1 MPEEPQTP
9 EQLNPPVRT
18 LERPTEDP
26 AQESLQNALRSG
38 FGLLSIVMVGLV
50 VAYFANSV
58 FIVEAGKTG
67 LISRFGQLRVNSDT
81 GERSFPPGTYLTL
94 PSPFDRKIEIDS
106 SKQSL
111 VIDTFAFAIPP
122 GEQGK
127 PLSEVDRMGGALIP
141 GVDGALL
148 TGDRSL
154 SHGLFEIQYVITDAV
169 NFVENVGDAPADFN
183 PVLRRVAATAIMRE
197 VADRTVD
204 DILAEGQGQLAL
216 EIQRRIQRQLDRL
229 ETGVQV
235 EQVSPQIVEPRAV
248 RDAFNSVTQAQ
259 QQRETQINE
268 AEAQA
273 NEILAREAGSETQA
287 RRILDLINQFGDAR
301 QLADQGLLEDA
312 DVQITQIQ
320 QEIETALAAAGGQVA
335 VALQNA
341 QAEKNATREQIKRE
355 LEQFTNLLAQYRENP
370 QVTGLRLWMPVIE
383 AVLANPDNEILYV
396 SPDQKVVEVVVKR
409 DEQRQLERERQR
421 MQEQ

>member
-1 MPEEPQTP
+1 MPEEPQAP
-9 EQLNPPVRT
+9 EQLNPPVHT
-18 LERPTEDP
+18 LERPAVDP
-26 AQESLQNALRSG
+26 AQESLQNAIRSG
-38 FGLLSIVMVGLV
+38 FGLLSIVMIGLV

-106 SKQSL
+106 SKKSL

-141 GVDGALL
+141 GTDGALL

-183 PVLRRVAATAIMRE
+183 PVLRRVAANAIMRE

-229 ETGVQV
+229 ETGVQL

-248 RDAFNSVTQAQ
+248 RDAFNSVTEAQ

-273 NEILAREAGSETQA
+273 NEILARQAGSETQA

-301 QLADQGLLEDA
+301 QLADQDLLENA
-312 DVQITQIQ
+312 DEQIAHIQ
-320 QEIETALAAAGGQVA
+320 QEIEVALTAAGGQVA

-341 QAEKNATREQIKRE
+341 QTAKNATREQIKRE

-396 SPDQKVVEVVVKR
+396 SPDQKVVEIVVKR

-421 MQEQ
+421 MQGQ

>member
-1 MPEEPQTP
+1 MPEEPQAP
-9 EQLNPPVRT
+9 EQLNPPVHT
-18 LERPTEDP
+18 LERPAVDP
-26 AQESLQNALRSG
+26 AQESLQNAIRSG
-38 FGLLSIVMVGLV
+38 FGLLSIVMIGLV

-106 SKQSL
+106 SKKSL

-141 GVDGALL
+141 GTDGALL

-183 PVLRRVAATAIMRE
+183 PVLRRVAANAIMRE

-229 ETGVQV
+229 ETGVQL

-248 RDAFNSVTQAQ
+248 RDAFNSVTEAQ

-273 NEILAREAGSETQA
+273 NEILARQAGSETQA

-301 QLADQGLLEDA
+301 QLADQDLLEDA
-312 DVQITQIQ
+312 DEQIAHIQ
-320 QEIETALAAAGGQVA
+320 QEIEVALTAAGGQVA

-341 QAEKNATREQIKRE
+341 QTAKNATREQIKRE

-396 SPDQKVVEVVVKR
+396 SPDQKVVEIVVKR

-421 MQEQ
+421 MQGQ